1 MNAPPLQGVGP
12 CVARHPQASE
22 SWLSPVR
29 LGTFVARI
37 QTGLFTTGA
46 NLQRRIYDRGEMDIS
61 IVIPVYNEREALPAL
76 YHAMVEALDRLPQ
89 SAEIIFLDDG
99 SNGGSADIFDG
110 FAETDERVQVLH
122 YSETMARRPR

>member
-1 MNAPPLQGVGP
+1 LDERATSAGRWAVRRP
-12 CVARHPQASE
+12 ASP
-22 SWLSPVR
+22 SVR
-29 LGTFVARI
+29 KLAFPSTFVARI

>member
-1 MNAPPLQGVGP
+1 
-12 CVARHPQASE
+12 
-22 SWLSPVR
+22 
-29 LGTFVARI
+29 
-37 QTGLFTTGA
+37 
-46 NLQRRIYDRGEMDIS
+46 MDIS

-76 YHAMVEALDRLPQ
+76 YHAMAEALDRLPQ